1 MAKLQR
7 LQCPKCGNWFNQ
19 NSYNHAHCTV
29 CAAQVAI
36 EKNVAKCRA
45 KRERLKA
52 EKEAQHNA

>member
-1 MAKLQR
+1 MGKLQSVI
-7 LQCPKCGNWFNQ
+7 CPRCGRKFNQ